1 MDFSGTALWVLL
13 FLVFL
18 WLVMLVT
25 SINGL
30 VRRKDISLPVKLFW
44 GFMISLAPVVGL
56 ILYVVLGRQKTRPA

>member
-30 VRRKDISLPVKLFW
+30 VRRKDISLPVKLLW
-44 GFMISLAPVVGL
+44 GFVISLAPVVGL
-56 ILYVVLGRQKTRPA
+56 ILYVVLGRQKARPA

>member
-30 VRRKDISLPVKLFW
+30 VKRKDISLPVKLFW
-44 GFMISLAPVVGL
+44 GCVISLAPVVGL
-56 ILYVVLGRQKTRPA
+56 ILYVALGRQKTRPA